1 MLRYAL
7 ARCLEIIGEAA
18 GQITLETQ
26 AAAPE
31 IPWSQIIG
39 MRHRLAHAYFA
50 INLDYLWDTVAVDLQ
65 PLVQEVDR
73 ILTRIGDEEPS

>member
-18 GQITLETQ
+18 SQLSEETR
-26 AAAPE
+26 AAAPGV
-31 IPWSQIIG
+31 PWSQVIG

-50 INLDYLWDTVAVDLQ
+50 INLNFLWDTVELDLRPLLAVVEQLLASPDD
-65 PLVQEVDR
+65 DR
-73 ILTRIGDEEPS
+73 